1 MQNKT
6 SAIIL
11 TVGIILLG
19 FVREYLFANIN
30 WIFLTLS
37 TGRMN
42 QARDEFQFL
51 ISWSLEEINYLKF
64 FLTLFFC
71 LLFFFITYLIVNLL
85 FKNKQFNK
93 IVLFFHL
100 TLLTLV
106 GLIFVFSKITNL
118 YDTLYG
124 SIRTLMGV
132 LQSFLPLMILT
143 LVFYFLPPSK
153 VK

>member
-6 SAIIL
+6 KAIFL
-11 TVGIILLG
+11 TIGIILLG
-19 FVREYLFANIN
+19 FFREYLFANIN

-42 QARDEFQFL
+42 QARNEFQFL
-51 ISWSLEEINYLKF
+51 LDWSLTEINYLKF
-64 FLTLFFC
+64 FLTLLFC
-71 LLFFFITYLIVNLL
+71 FLFFYITYLIVNLL

-100 TLLTLV
+100 ALLAIV

-124 SIRTLMGV
+124 SIRTIMGV

-143 LVFYFLPPSK
+143 LVFYFLPQSK

>member
-64 FLTLFFC
+64 FLTLLFC
-71 LLFFFITYLIVNLL
+71 HF
-85 FKNKQFNK
+85 
-93 IVLFFHL
+93 VLFYHL
-100 TLLTLV
+100 
-106 GLIFVFSKITNL
+106 SYCK
-118 YDTLYG
+118 
-124 SIRTLMGV
+124 SI
-132 LQSFLPLMILT
+132 I
-143 LVFYFLPPSK
+143 
-153 VK
+153 

>member
-6 SAIIL
+6 KAIFL
-11 TVGIILLG
+11 TIGIILLG
-19 FVREYLFANIN
+19 FFREYLFANIN
-30 WIFLTLS
+30 LIFLTLS

-42 QARDEFQFL
+42 QARNEFQFL
-51 ISWSLEEINYLKF
+51 LDWSLTEINYLKF
-64 FLTLFFC
+64 FLTLLFC
-71 LLFFFITYLIVNLL
+71 FLFFYITYLIVNLL

-100 TLLTLV
+100 ALLAIV

-124 SIRTLMGV
+124 SIRTIMGV

-143 LVFYFLPPSK
+143 LVFYFLPQSK

>member
-6 SAIIL
+6 KAIFL
-11 TVGIILLG
+11 TIGIILLG

-42 QARDEFQFL
+42 QARNEFQFL
-51 ISWSLEEINYLKF
+51 LDWSLTEINYLKF
-64 FLTLFFC
+64 FLTLLFC
-71 LLFFFITYLIVNLL
+71 LLFFYITYLIVNLL

-100 TLLTLV
+100 GLLVIV
-106 GLIFVFSKITNL
+106 GFLFVLSKLTNL

-132 LQSFLPLMILT
+132 LQSFIPLMILT
-143 LVFYFLPPSK
+143 LVFYFLPQSK